1 MNYDMSSYFEDP
13 EFKEAL
19 AKYEGM
25 VENHTPAYFEADE
38 LIDIAEYYTL
48 KGRHKD
54 ADKAIDLTLQL
65 HPENTDALVFRIRS
79 LMLQNKKEEA
89 KVVAQLIANSTDREC
104 RFLQADMLMEEDRI
118 EEAEEIFKH
127 VNDIFNEYN
136 DLKDVYDENRI
147 LKEKL
152 DSYVNIESENEVLQS
167 EIKKLKKLTEMDYLP
182 NDYKT
187 KAASV
192 QIRDQ
197 TNWNDEITIDAGSLN
212 NVQEGMAVCDS
223 KGMIGV
229 VSHVTEISS
238 TVSLLTSENPSNQIP
253 VMIINGD
260 QTIYGLLKNY
270 DVNKK
275 VLNITLL
282 SGIDKLEKNAK
293 VYTSGLGGDGKCP
306 KGIYIGKAKKLV
318 TQSDGTTMTLTVKM
332 AAQFKDLSYVSVVKK
347 VNGNEE

>member
-1 MNYDMSSYFEDP
+1 MSI
-13 EFKEAL
+13 L
-19 AKYEGM
+19 
-25 VENHTPAYFEADE
+25 N
-38 LIDIAEYYTL
+38 L
-48 KGRHKD
+48 KMK
-54 ADKAIDLTLQL
+54 
-65 HPENTDALVFRIRS
+65 F
-79 LMLQNKKEEA
+79 
-89 KVVAQLIANSTDREC
+89 
-104 RFLQADMLMEEDRI
+104 
-118 EEAEEIFKH
+118 
-127 VNDIFNEYN
+127 YN
-136 DLKDVYDENRI
+136 
-147 LKEKL
+147 
-152 DSYVNIESENEVLQS
+152 Q

-270 DVNKK
+270 DVN
-275 VLNITLL
+275 
-282 SGIDKLEKNAK
+282 
-293 VYTSGLGGDGKCP
+293 
-306 KGIYIGKAKKLV
+306 
-318 TQSDGTTMTLTVKM
+318 
-332 AAQFKDLSYVSVVKK
+332 
-347 VNGNEE
+347 

>member
-1 MNYDMSSYFEDP
+1 MNDTRGDYMNNRRKKRNKRIIIGFFVVVILVSVIGFFVGRKQSRLE
-13 EFKEAL
+13 KTL
-19 AKYEGM
+19 SNSISM
-25 VENHTPAYFEADE
+25 
-38 LIDIAEYYTL
+38 IEYY
-48 KGRHKD
+48 
-54 ADKAIDLTLQL
+54 I
-65 HPENTDALVFRIRS
+65 I
-79 LMLQNKKEEA
+79 KKP
-89 KVVAQLIANSTDREC
+89 IS
-104 RFLQADMLMEEDRI
+104 F
-118 EEAEEIFKH
+118 

-306 KGIYIGKAKKLV
+306 KRIYIGKAKKLV

>member
-1 MNYDMSSYFEDP
+1 MNNRRKKRNKRIIIGVFVVVILVSVIGFFVGRKQSRLEKTLSNSISM
-13 EFKEAL
+13 
-19 AKYEGM
+19 
-25 VENHTPAYFEADE
+25 
-38 LIDIAEYYTL
+38 IEYY
-48 KGRHKD
+48 
-54 ADKAIDLTLQL
+54 I
-65 HPENTDALVFRIRS
+65 I
-79 LMLQNKKEEA
+79 KKP
-89 KVVAQLIANSTDREC
+89 IS
-104 RFLQADMLMEEDRI
+104 F
-118 EEAEEIFKH
+118 

-152 DSYVNIESENEVLQS
+152 DSYVNVESENEVLQS

-293 VYTSGLGGDGKCP
+293 VYTSGLGGDVKCP

-318 TQSDGTTMTLTVKM
+318 TQSDGTTMTLTVKT

>member
-1 MNYDMSSYFEDP
+1 MERIKVFAINTSP
-13 EFKEAL
+13 R
-19 AKYEGM
+19 
-25 VENHTPAYFEADE
+25 
-38 LIDIAEYYTL
+38 
-48 KGRHKD
+48 KGRN
-54 ADKAIDLTLQL
+54 TEQL
-65 HPENTDALVFRIRS
+65 LDEVLAGCLSMNTDGGVHVS
-79 LMLQNKKEEA
+79 TKLMGVCDAAAENFKMCRGCWACA
-89 KVVAQLIANSTDREC
+89 KTGQCVCGDDFI
-104 RFLQADMLMEEDRI
+104 
-118 EEAEEIFKH
+118 
-127 VNDIFNEYN
+127 
-136 DLKDVYDENRI
+136 KDVYDENRI
-147 LKEKL
+147 LKEKI
-152 DSYVNIESENEVLQS
+152 DSYVNVESENEVLQS